1 MAPLFKPFT
10 NWTPPHLARGIL
22 SIEGRVEQGAIFQHG
37 AGDTEQAVVDR
48 SKGAAMAVTR
58 AAQRRVLGL
67 ARRIKLNGDTRPVAH
82 NVSKPVTSGLPSDDS
97 AALAGL
103 LGEDAPTEAPREL

>member
-1 MAPLFKPFT
+1 
-10 NWTPPHLARGIL
+10 
-22 SIEGRVEQGAIFQHG
+22 
-37 AGDTEQAVVDR
+37 
-48 SKGAAMAVTR
+48 MAVTR

-103 LGEDAPTEAPREL
+103 LGEDAPTEAPESYKEKLASPPKLSHVTIEIQRFPDTHFLPA

>member
-48 SKGAAMAVTR
+48 SEGAAMAVTR

>member
-1 MAPLFKPFT
+1 MAPLFKLFT

-48 SKGAAMAVTR
+48 SEGAAMAVTR
-58 AAQRRVLGL
+58 AAQR
-67 ARRIKLNGDTRPVAH
+67 ARTWPCSPYQAEWRH
-82 NVSKPVTSGLPSDDS
+82 
-97 AALAGL
+97 
-103 LGEDAPTEAPREL
+103 APGGT